1 MQAIIQSTPKPDIV
15 VGQQGK
21 PSVRV
26 FVDGDKST
34 NLQIPQSHD
43 DMMALLSQR
52 RMLNDQLEQATE
64 RRNDL
69 IDRMNEVPD
78 VAKPGFQGQL
88 NLLNDRVTQLESSL
102 NVVSQEIAGAAPELS
117 SMAEEPASPASD
129 APGSFADGIFVG
141 AASSL
146 VGVTFLLLLGRWI
159 WKRFIRDDVPAQRR
173 LPAEDSE
180 RLKRLE
186 NGIDAM
192 AVEIERIS
200 EGQRFV
206 TRLMSESRG
215 VESTSRR

>member
-1 MQAIIQSTPKPDIV
+1 MQATSKPDIV
-15 VGQQGK
+15 VSPQGK

-34 NLQIPQSHD
+34 TLQIPQSHD

-78 VAKPGFQGQL
+78 AAKPGFQGQL
-88 NLLNDRVTQLESSL
+88 NVLNDRITQLESSL
-102 NVVSQEIAGAAPELS
+102 NVISQEIAGAAPEVA
-117 SMAEEPASPASD
+117 SMAEEPPSHDSNDPF
-129 APGSFADGIFVG
+129 GTFQEGVFVG
-141 AASSL
+141 GVSGV
-146 VGVTFLLLLGRWI
+146 VGATILFLLTRWI
-159 WKRFIRDDVPAQRR
+159 WRKVVGRDDTPQRR
-173 LPAEDSE
+173 ALPADDSE

-206 TRLMSESRG
+206 TRLMSESR
-215 VESTSRR
+215 ESTPR

>member
-1 MQAIIQSTPKPDIV
+1 M
-15 VGQQGK
+15 VGPQGK

-26 FVDGDKST
+26 STGDGQST
-34 NLQIPQSHD
+34 VLQIPQSHD

-52 RMLNDQLEQATE
+52 RLLNDQLEQATE

-88 NLLNDRVTQLESSL
+88 NVLNDRITQLESSL
-102 NVVSQEIAGAAPELS
+102 NVISQEIAGASPEVAS
-117 SMAEEPASPASD
+117 IAQESTSPGPDEPLGTFGEGVAV
-129 APGSFADGIFVG
+129 GSVSGVLGITI
-141 AASSL
+141 L
-146 VGVTFLLLLGRWI
+146 FLITRWI
-159 WKRFIRDDVPAQRR
+159 WRKVVGHDEAPRRPA
-173 LPAEDSE
+173 LPADDSE

-206 TRLMSESRG
+206 TKLLAESKG
-215 VESTSRR
+215 YESAPR